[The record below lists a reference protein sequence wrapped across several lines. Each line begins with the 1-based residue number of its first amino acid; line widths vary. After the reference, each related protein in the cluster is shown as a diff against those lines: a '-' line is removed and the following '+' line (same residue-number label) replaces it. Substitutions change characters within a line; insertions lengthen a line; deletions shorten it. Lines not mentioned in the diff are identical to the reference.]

1 MLDVNN
7 ISLEDKKIYPAVGA
21 FALVFLLLS
30 LIWKIEWAPLGGLG
44 VIAICLLIPPL
55 ALWVAK
61 GWYGL
66 AHVLGR
72 INSFILMSVLFWVF
86 VVPVGAMR
94 KLLGKKTQPQNSS
107 FKTVNKTYTIE
118 DFERPW

>member
-1 MLDVNN
+1 M
-7 ISLEDKKIYPAVGA
+7 EDKKIYPAVGA

-30 LIWKIEWAPLGGLG
+30 IIWKIEWAPLVGLG
-44 VIAICLLIPPL
+44 IIAACLLIPPL
-55 ALWVAK
+55 ALLVAK

-72 INSFILMSVLFWVF
+72 INSFVLMSVLFWVF
-86 VVPVGAMR
+86 VVPVGALR
-94 KLLGKKTQPQNSS
+94 KLISKKTADNKST
-107 FKTVNKTYTIE
+107 FKTVNKTYIAA